1 MDKGDKCI
9 IDYNSHKSKC
19 IIKKLLI
26 KIYRKTGIY
35 SWLLLLNF

>member
-26 KIYRKTGIY
+26 KIGNYISVYTKHNI
-35 SWLLLLNF
+35 